1 LGVTQRSLGRT
12 QVVWGLALFGLVACA
27 GFLARE
33 GGSQVSAA
41 PALVPGT
48 PAQTSLQSA
57 TASQAAQPGARTGV
71 AAPPATPNGR
81 GPWEWWKD
89 DAVKKEIG
97 LRPNQAAEI
106 DRIYQRRLKDMDPY
120 VQALVQEK
128 AVLVKMIADRV
139 VDDTQLDLE
148 LNKYDAMRVKLESS
162 RTLMLYR
169 ISKVLDADQYSKLQA
184 IIDRHEAAGR
194 RGRGGASAPSPFGLP
209 R

>member
-1 LGVTQRSLGRT
+1 
-12 QVVWGLALFGLVACA
+12 VWGLALFGLVAWA
-27 GFLARE
+27 GFFARE

-48 PAQTSLQSA
+48 SAQTSAQSA
-57 TASQAAQPGARTGV
+57 TASQVAPPGARTGV
-71 AAPPATPNGR
+71 TPPPRPTPGGR
-81 GPWEWWKD
+81 GPWEWWND

-106 DRIYQRRLKDMDPY
+106 DRIYQRRLKDMDP
-120 VQALVQEK
+120 VLQAFVQER
-128 AVLVKMIADRV
+128 AVLVKMIADRA
-139 VDDTQLDLE
+139 VDDAQLDLE
-148 LNKYDAMRVKLESS
+148 INKCDWMRVKLESS

-169 ISKVLDADQYSKLQA
+169 ISKVLDGDQYSKLQV

-194 RGRGGASAPSPFGLP
+194 RGREGASGSSAPRPLGLP

>member
-1 LGVTQRSLGRT
+1 
-12 QVVWGLALFGLVACA
+12 VWGLALFGLVACA
-27 GFLARE
+27 GFFARE
-33 GGSQVSAA
+33 GGTQVSAA

-48 PAQTSLQSA
+48 AAQTSPQGA
-57 TASQAAQPGARTGV
+57 TASQVVQPGARTGV
-71 AAPPATPNGR
+71 TPSPATPGGR
-81 GPWEWWKD
+81 GPWEWWND

-97 LRPNQAAEI
+97 LRPNQAADI
-106 DRIYQRRLKDMDPY
+106 DRIYQRRLKDMAPY
-120 VQALVQEK
+120 VQAVVQEK

-148 LNKYDAMRVKLESS
+148 LNKFDGMRVKVESS

-169 ISKVLDADQYSKLQA
+169 ISKVLDADQFSKIQA

-194 RGRGGASAPSPFGLP
+194 RGRGGASAPSAFGLP